1 MSKQFESLDQPL
13 MVEIIRR
20 RQLKDNNADIT
31 PVINQSLDKAKIQ
44 LDKNTLEEDMRNF
57 LAAQEFVDSTLTLN
71 GSSFPA
77 HKTILIAR
85 SAYFE
90 GLFRSFSGSDNTV
103 QVQIGETSPSVTSF
117 QSLLRYTFWKS
128 YFWQNSH
135 FEIHIFHKIHI
146 LKFSFLHKIHFSEI
160 SFFTK
165 FTIVK
170 SQFSQNSHFE
180 IHIFDKIHIFKVA
193 FFSKFTFLESH
204 FRQNSHF

>member
-31 PVINQSLDKAKIQ
+31 PIINHNDKAKIQ

-117 QSLLRYTFWKS
+117 QSLLRY
-128 YFWQNSH
+128 N
-135 FEIHIFHKIHI
+135 
-146 LKFSFLHKIHFSEI
+146 FL
-160 SFFTK
+160 
-165 FTIVK
+165 
-170 SQFSQNSHFE
+170 
-180 IHIFDKIHIFKVA
+180 
-193 FFSKFTFLESH
+193 
-204 FRQNSHF
+204 

>member
-31 PVINQSLDKAKIQ
+31 PIINQSLDKAKIQ

-90 GLFRSFSGSDNTV
+90 GLFRSFSGNDNSV

-117 QSLLRYTFWKS
+117 QSLLRYIFLKS
-128 YFWQNSH
+128 YL
-135 FEIHIFHKIHI
+135 HKIHI
-146 LKFSFLHKIHFSEI
+146 FKIL
-160 SFFTK
+160 FFTK
-165 FTIVK
+165 FTFFKHQILGNFWIK
-170 SQFSQNSHFE
+170 SWFLPQCEKLLFE
-180 IHIFDKIHIFKVA
+180 KKVID
-193 FFSKFTFLESH
+193 F
-204 FRQNSHF
+204 